1 MMRLNVSLI
10 KCIRDDTPINVK
22 IVNYVKK
29 IYMFLKD
36 IQRWRF
42 LQVSLKLFKDD
53 TFLSVIESIY

>member
-22 IVNYVKK
+22 IVNYVKN
-29 IYMFLKD
+29 IYIFLKD

-53 TFLSVIESIY
+53 TFLNVVESIF

>member
-29 IYMFLKD
+29 IYIFLKD

>member
-1 MMRLNVSLI
+1 MIRLNVSLI